1 MSIRGVAAGDCLQA
15 VSRERGTSSGWG
27 HALVNSKHSPQ
38 YMGSDIATCHDIPYI
53 DSLPIPPCPHKRDKE
68 QYIRLHHWRYA
79 FTFSMHQRPSKGCDT
94 AWLLLLLGVCG
105 AWAGGRWENDA
116 WTGNCSVVD
125 QDQGNDICC
134 TCGRVEMDLDTEHMG
149 KWCHGL
155 EKYQFIPFIYW
166 LCVLIIWLNSKT
178 ILKSLQTKGL
188 FHFS

>member
-105 AWAGGRWENDA
+105 AWADEKMMLGLGTVAWWTRTRVIIYAAHVVIYCNIRGWRWTWIQSTWENDA
-116 WTGNCSVVD
+116 MAWKN
-125 QDQGNDICC
+125 I
-134 TCGRVEMDLDTEHMG
+134 
-149 KWCHGL
+149 
-155 EKYQFIPFIYW
+155 
-166 LCVLIIWLNSKT
+166 NSFPSYT
-178 ILKSLQTKGL
+178 N
-188 FHFS
+188 FVCW